1 VIPAAGI
8 RAYAV
13 SRRARRKGAA
23 KVARNKYDI
32 DETIESPFNPKHFAR
47 SLRYVKNNAHLLVA
61 ALGLSLAASLLGLLG
76 PYFTKQI
83 IDESIPS
90 KDLLMIGLFAGVY
103 FLSSLGGEIL
113 GWIRLRI
120 STRAGQQII
129 HEIREDLFAHLQR
142 LPFTYYDSRPHGK
155 ILVRVVHYVN
165 NVADFLSNGLIGI
178 VIDVF
183 SVIVILVF
191 MLMLDTRLTLIVL
204 GGLPF
209 LAALVVAIK
218 KPQRVAW
225 HRYSSK
231 NSNLVAYINESLNGI
246 RITQAFTREDVNA
259 GIFDRLCRAAKDAWL
274 SAVRIVFIMG
284 PSVEILLTGVSCAL
298 YAAGSLWLADSVTPG
313 TVLAMAAYAGRFWG
327 PINNLGNIYN
337 SLINT
342 GSYLERIFDTLDEPV
357 EIQNA
362 PDAYALPPI
371 SGEVCFDRVTFAYEP
386 GIPVLEN
393 LSFTVRAGESV
404 ALVGPTGA
412 GKTTVVNL
420 LSRFYDVQG
429 GRILVDGHPID
440 KVTLHSLRSQMG
452 IMLQDTF
459 IFSGSIRDNILYGR
473 LDAQDDEVIEA
484 AKAVRAHDFIS
495 AMPNG
500 YDTFVN
506 ERGSSLSSGQ
516 RQLVSFA
523 RTILSQPKILV
534 LDEATSSID
543 TETEMLLQEGIRALL
558 KGRTSF
564 IIAHRLSTI
573 KSCDR
578 IFYISDRG
586 IAESGSHGELMA
598 RKGLYY
604 KLYTSQFEH

>member
-1 VIPAAGI
+1 M
-8 RAYAV
+8 
-13 SRRARRKGAA
+13 
-23 KVARNKYDI
+23 ARNRYDI
-32 DETIESPFNPKHFAR
+32 DETIESPFNPRHFAR
-47 SLRYVKNNAHLLVA
+47 SLGYVKNNAHLLVA
-61 ALGLSLAASLLGLLG
+61 ALVLSLAASLLGLLG

-83 IDESIPS
+83 IDVCIPS
-90 KDLLMIGLFAGVY
+90 KDIIMIGVFAGVY
-103 FLSSLGGEIL
+103 FLSSLGGEML
-113 GWIRLRI
+113 GWIRMRI
-120 STRAGQQII
+120 SARAGQQII
-129 HEIREDLFAHLQR
+129 HEIRQDLFAHLQR
-142 LPFTYYDSRPHGK
+142 LTFTYYDSRPHGK

-165 NVADFLSNGLIGI
+165 NVADFLSNGLISI

-191 MLMLDTRLTLIVL
+191 MLALDARLTLIVL

-209 LAALVVAIK
+209 LVALVAAIK
-218 KPQRVAW
+218 KPQRMAW
-225 HRYSSK
+225 HKFSSK

-246 RITQAFTREDVNA
+246 RITQAFTRERVNA

-274 SAVRIVFIMG
+274 SAVRVMYTMG
-284 PSVEILLTGVSCAL
+284 PAVEILLTGVSCAL

-362 PDAYALPPI
+362 PDAYELPAI
-371 SGEVCFDRVTFAYEP
+371 SGEVTFDRVTFTYEP

-412 GKTTVVNL
+412 GKTTIVNL

-473 LDAQDDEVIEA
+473 LQASDEEVVEA

-586 IAESGSHGELMA
+586 IAESGSHSELMA
-598 RKGLYY
+598 KKGLYH
-604 KLYTSQFEH
+604 KLYISQFEQR